1 MKRED
6 RRGIALCGNM
16 LIDRINTVERY
27 PAEGE
32 LLPIIATEAALGGAV
47 PNVGIDIK
55 RLAPDIPVYAYGIV
69 GRDENGSILTD
80 VMSAEGIITG
90 GIKVTDTRP
99 TTFTEVISVK
109 GGQRTFFT
117 YSGADALICADDVA
131 VRKSDARLLYV
142 GYFLLL
148 DSIDRGEGMKLLRA
162 ARAAGIET
170 CADMVSRRGAD
181 VSGITECLPYIDNLI
196 INEIEAGMLLGYECV
211 ISDMAK
217 ELLSRGVGKRVIIH
231 SSDVS
236 VCASRAGVSVMPSL
250 ELPEGFVKGSTG
262 AGDAFAAGALV
273 AIHDGLSDVEI
284 LELASCAAA
293 VSLASVSA
301 TGAMTVI
308 PEIKKITE
316 SFDRKSI
323 CL

>member
-117 YSGADALICADDVA
+117 YSGADALLRADDIDTRSVEA
-131 VRKSDARLLYV
+131 KLLYV

-148 DSIDRGEGMKLLRA
+148 DSIDRGEGLKLLRA
-162 ARAAGIET
+162 AREMGIET

-181 VSGITECLPYIDNLI
+181 VSGITACLPFIDNLI
-196 INEIEAGMLLGYECV
+196 INEIEAEMLLNSKGN
-211 ISDMAK
+211 IADMANA
-217 ELLSRGVGKRVIIH
+217 LLSRGIGKRVIIH
-231 SSDVS
+231 SSDIS
-236 VCASRAGVSVMPSL
+236 VCASGSGLTVMPSFD
-250 ELPEGFVKGSTG
+250 LPIGYVKGSTG

-273 AIHDGLSDVEI
+273 AIHEGLSDKEI
-284 LELASCAAA
+284 LELASSAAA

-316 SFDRKSI
+316 SFDRKNI